1 MVTSFFNKTISLF
14 IPERD
19 ERADMDSKTKSLL
32 LNITNFLFF
41 IAVLIQG
48 IISLIKEDLILA
60 GPLLILAV
68 AFTLNYYF
76 HTRDEQNTRFQNLF
90 LLILFLTFAF
100 FTITGG
106 NTGIDGFWVIFF
118 PILSL
123 TICGRKRGT
132 YWSISFFAFLLLF
145 FLTPAPGPEWIKE
158 YASESEIFLL
168 ATYFLSFIFGYTIQ
182 FIRSEVSLEKDRQI
196 LESEN
201 QNRAH
206 ENLINK
212 LSYQIRTP
220 LNNITGVL
228 ELLNNSPL
236 TEEQEDYIQ
245 TIHASTNNLVNVV
258 KNLVV
263 TSKAQSNEPENLT
276 QFNLYTTLN
285 NTLRLFSRK
294 PEFSGIHFN
303 LSLSAGIPSTITG
316 NSVKIKQIFL
326 NLINSIIKNNE
337 QTNKFITIEVSRTDG
352 MPGKVEL
359 LFRIVTNMTVHP
371 DQTSSEDDN
380 FFNSKDIDRI
390 NNSRLINLLDLGIT
404 LKIIEAEGQT
414 FNILTEPDKTIFEF
428 TLTFLEENRQNQ
440 HAHETE
446 KAPGQPASQTE
457 KPNIE
462 LSNANILLAEDNISN
477 QQIINLYI
485 KNEVKK
491 VDVAFNGKEVL
502 EKFGH
507 AKYDLIL
514 MDIQM
519 PVMDGIKATK
529 KIREIEQSTNSHTP
543 IIAVTANAFPEDRE
557 RCMAAGMDGYISK
570 PFQPEE
576 LLQLIR
582 EHLK

>member
-1 MVTSFFNKTISLF
+1 MIISSFNKIISLF
-14 IPERD
+14 IPERED
-19 ERADMDSKTKSLL
+19 RADMESKTKTLL

-41 IAVLIQG
+41 IAVLTQG
-48 IISLIKEDLILA
+48 IISLINENLILA
-60 GPLLILAV
+60 GPLLILSV

-76 HTRDEQNTRFQNLF
+76 HSRDEQDTRFQNIF
-90 LLILFLTFAF
+90 LLILFLTFSF
-100 FTITGG
+100 YTITGG
-106 NTGIDGFWVIFF
+106 NTGFDGYWSLFF
-118 PILSL
+118 PLLSL

-132 YWSISFFAFLLLF
+132 YWSLSLLAFLLLF
-145 FLTPAPGPEWIKE
+145 FLTPQPDIDWVMDYSARD
-158 YASESEIFLL
+158 EIFLL
-168 ATYFLSFIFGYTIQ
+168 ASYFISLVFSYTIQ

-220 LNNITGVL
+220 LNNITGIL
-228 ELLNNSPL
+228 ELLDNSTL
-236 TEEQEDYIQ
+236 TDEQRDYIQ
-245 TIHASTNNLVNVV
+245 TIQASTNNLVNVV
-258 KNLVV
+258 RNLVV
-263 TSKAQSNEPENLT
+263 TSKTQSNEPENLSH
-276 QFNLYTTLN
+276 FNLYTTLN

-294 PEFSGIHFN
+294 PEFSGTHFN
-303 LSLSAGIPSTITG
+303 LSLSAGIPSTIIG

-326 NLINSIIKNNE
+326 NLINSIIKHSE
-337 QTNKFITIEVSRTDG
+337 QSNKFITIEVSRADG
-352 MPGKVEL
+352 MPGKVEI
-359 LFRIVTNMTVHP
+359 LFRIVTNMIVHP
-371 DQTSSEDDN
+371 ENKSNEEEN
-380 FFNSKDIDRI
+380 FFNSKDLDRI
-390 NNSRLINLLDLGIT
+390 NNSRLINQLDMGIT

-414 FNILTEPDKTIFEF
+414 FNILTESDKTIFEF
-428 TLTFLEENRQNQ
+428 TLNFLEENGHGHHSNQ
-440 HAHETE
+440 KE
-446 KAPGQPASQTE
+446 KDSGHPVAPTE
-457 KPNIE
+457 KPGIE
-462 LSNANILLAEDNISN
+462 LSDANILLAEDNISN
-477 QQIINLYI
+477 QQIIILYI

-519 PVMDGIKATK
+519 PVMDGIKATQ

-543 IIAVTANAFPEDRE
+543 IIAVTANAFPEDKE
-557 RCMAAGMDGYISK
+557 KCMAAGMDGYISK

-582 EHLK
+582 KHLK